1 LTILSED
8 WGVLAMKI
16 ALPFFFSANCSITLA
31 FEWEFSENYLLKYFF
46 IWKYIKIIFFYFLK
60 IIFDINILKWFRNIK
75 KILI

>member
-31 FEWEFSENYLLKYFF
+31 FEWEFSENYLLKYFLF
-46 IWKYIKIIFFYFLK
+46 E
-60 IIFDINILKWFRNIK
+60 NILK
-75 KILI
+75 